1 MLKILIIAL
10 PIFLFSQNDL
20 IKINDNSFIT
30 QFEYGK
36 MLYENPRGVSCKKC
50 NGKKAKGKTIS
61 KFKHKIKDKTYKCVV
76 KTIDITS
83 VELENFRDKLNPNV
97 KRKKKKF
104 EKDDICNKLIYG
116 NTMPKY
122 FLTQDE
128 LDSIYFYIRN
138 VNNNE

>member
-1 MLKILIIAL
+1 MLKILLIAL

-50 NGKKAKGKTIS
+50 HGKNAKGKTIS
-61 KFKHKIKDKTYKCVV
+61 KFEHKIKDKIYKCIV
-76 KTIDITS
+76 KTTDITN
-83 VELENFRDKLNPNV
+83 VQLKDFRDKLNPNI

-104 EKDDICNKLIYG
+104 PKDDICNKLIYG

-128 LDSIYFYIRN
+128 LDSIYFYIKN